1 MNLANPIELAASNLI
16 LAQDN
21 LSRVVALIERVVAFT
36 NLRQQQQQA
45 KLLAEL
51 TIFVPELARE
61 TLKIKVVVQLVA
73 KLRLIELLDAD
84 LVRGSLNLVELIAI
98 FEQQAK

>member
-1 MNLANPIELAASNLI
+1 M
-16 LAQDN
+16 
-21 LSRVVALIERVVAFT
+21 
-36 NLRQQQQQA
+36 
-45 KLLAEL
+45 
-51 TIFVPELARE
+51 ARE

>member
-36 NLRQQQQQA
+36 NLRQHQQQA

-73 KLRLIELLDAD
+73 KLRLIELLDAG

-98 FEQQAK
+98 VGQQAK